1 MQSKRPLSCL
11 WCKKRR
17 FLRIR
22 SGTEVF
28 FSLRLR
34 ARKLCVRPA
43 SSRIIFYHYGSWSPL
58 RAARSARRKNF

>member
-1 MQSKRPLSCL
+1 MQSKRPSSCL

-22 SGTEVF
+22 SGAEVF

-34 ARKLCVRPA
+34 VRKLCASPA
-43 SSRIIFYHYGSWSPL
+43 SARIMFYHYGSWSPL
-58 RAARSARRKNF
+58 RAVRSARRKKF

>member
-1 MQSKRPLSCL
+1 MESNRPLSCL
-11 WCKKRR
+11 WCEERR

-22 SGTEVF
+22 SGAPVL

-43 SSRIIFYHYGSWSPL
+43 SSRIMFIIMGLGLRCEPL
-58 RAARSARRKNF
+58 AQRRRKKF